1 LLVSEKGGEMSQSA
15 MQKLGYLRHIK
26 HLVEEE
32 SVAIDAMDLRK
43 LNELIKKAEEL
54 FSRMEKLDQNRIG
67 SSSNIRLGEKELD
80 FVAEILREISYKESE
95 NIKLLLEK
103 RESVLLELKA
113 IQKKKSARQAYR
125 TIKERK
131 NLISE
136 SC

>member
-1 LLVSEKGGEMSQSA
+1 MSQSA
-15 MQKLGYLRHIK
+15 NYMQKLGYLRHIK

-54 FSRMEKLDQNRIG
+54 FSRMEKLDQNRTG
-67 SSSNIRLGEKELD
+67 SSSNIRLDEKELD